1 MLVWDLCI
9 IGLIIIICIL
19 CNIFKDDKKGIYA
32 EDTYAQVVQVRKEKD
47 KRIEDCISP
56 EDIQYQISSETQH
69 LIDTIEANKA
79 IIKRTIEIADKEVN
93 AAWLNS
99 YEKIIRISTNLDD
112 NLKYHERKNLEQ
124 AKFHYYTS
132 LHFRSMI
139 AANITYKECKEIEHN
154 LRQINN
160 LLSSIKKNGNTTG
173 IQKQQIFAT
182 KNTLKELR
190 ETLYNRVHELNRKT
204 EILRDNVGMECGE
217 RGQQWRAERMRHHS

>member
-1 MLVWDLCI
+1 MLGWDLCI
-9 IGLIIIICIL
+9 IGLIVIICIL

-32 EDTYAQVVQVRKEKD
+32 EDTYVQIRKN
-47 KRIEDCISP
+47 RCIEDCISP

-79 IIKRTIEIADKEVN
+79 IIKRTIESADKEVN

-124 AKFHYYTS
+124 AKFQYYTS

-154 LRQINN
+154 LRQINS

-173 IQKQQIFAT
+173 IQKSQIISA

-190 ETLYNRVHELNRKT
+190 EALYNRVHELNRKT
-204 EILRDNVGMECGE
+204 EILRDKVGMECGE